1 MMSFSVLL
9 LSIALASATP
19 ANPAA
24 PPAPVT
30 GAGSTSAQT
39 APDDG
44 KLICKREKATG
55 SKLGKRVCR
64 TAAQIEAERE
74 AARANLDNSSRCMRA
89 ECAGG

>member
-1 MMSFSVLL
+1 MMSFSALL
-9 LSIALASATP
+9 LSVALAGATV
-19 ANPAA
+19 A
-24 PPAPVT
+24 PPVPAT
-30 GAGSTSAQT
+30 GAGSTASAQT
-39 APDDG
+39 AADDG

-74 AARANLDNSSRCMRA
+74 AARASLDNSSRCMRA